1 MYYLN
6 NEKYNIFFTI
16 HNSNYFFIFFK
27 ILGPNKSSYLGGK
40 LFELIG
46 PFFRS
51 KKLINSNIKKA
62 LPNINSEDLKKITKL
77 MWNNYGRV
85 FAEYLFIKEF
95 RYGKLSKNIKVEG
108 QEFLDQI
115 KAENNQVIFVSAH
128 FGNFELMAMCLDKS
142 GINLSAIYRPLNN
155 IFLNKIMERIRKKY
169 ICKNQIKKGIGGLRE
184 LFILNKQNYSTAL
197 MIDQRVS
204 EGIFSNFFNQRALTT
219 TIPAQLAKKFNQPI
233 IPVYIE
239 RVKDINFKIIIN
251 KPINFSKNDSIQHIT
266 DELNKILEEMI
277 LKKPEQWIWSH
288 NRWK

>member
-1 MYYLN
+1 MKNIIYFLQFIIVI
-6 NEKYNIFFTI
+6 IFFI
-16 HNSNYFFIFFK
+16 IFK
-27 ILGPNKSSYLGGK
+27 ILGPNKSSFLGGK